1 MTQQPFDR
9 DQCVTD
15 VVQKTEDKALEWG
28 FILAQVGNATTQETV
43 MIVAKM
49 QVNSG
54 SGGRRWGREVN

>member
-1 MTQQPFDR
+1 MLCDN
-9 DQCVTD
+9 
-15 VVQKTEDKALEWG
+15 TEDKALERG